1 MTFSHL
7 YAIIIAINQ
16 SEVLSM
22 KKDMDKIVFESRY
35 EISEVIQALEEWQKS
50 HKSDSKADTV
60 ERLINLLDV
69 MCMEW

>member
-1 MTFSHL
+1 
-7 YAIIIAINQ
+7 
-16 SEVLSM
+16 M

-60 ERLINLLDV
+60 ERLIGLLDV
-69 MCMEW
+69 MSMEW